1 MLALLYLR
9 NKAENNEKFPKAR
22 SIYHSFR
29 GIIHHVCP
37 FLPLLPVFVV
47 RSKVLTAVPCIPLA
61 IYYVK
66 RHGKAFS
73 ISFFVIMLLIHIF
86 CTICG
91 NYNKN
96 NQLVL
101 EPHTLATKL
110 VLVVSPDFFS
120 LFLLGIE
127 TNRLWRTFVFTIC
140 ERIECCKWSNVR
152 KWKNLFISPVL
163 VMQLCFCTK
172 NGNAQDSARFQFI
185 NRILLHYKCHSKREK
200 VRKFIWMI

>member
-1 MLALLYLR
+1 MYSLSRLFTNYKYATEQLLALLYLR
-9 NKAENNEKFPKAR
+9 NKAENNEKSPKAR

-101 EPHTLATKL
+101 KPHTLATKL
-110 VLVVSPDFFS
+110 VLVVSPDCFFTLLVGDRNPTDCGEL
-120 LFLLGIE
+120 LFSRSVKG
-127 TNRLWRTFVFTIC
+127 
-140 ERIECCKWSNVR
+140 SNVA
-152 KWKNLFISPVL
+152 
-163 VMQLCFCTK
+163 
-172 NGNAQDSARFQFI
+172 NG
-185 NRILLHYKCHSKREK
+185 
-200 VRKFIWMI
+200 VT